1 VLDEPTT
8 GLDPETARR
17 VLTPLRTAAQD
28 RTVLL
33 ITHDPVALEFADRV
47 VHLVDGEVAT
57 PAADETP
64 PPDLVGSR
72 P

>member
-1 VLDEPTT
+1 
-8 GLDPETARR
+8 LDPETTRR
-17 VLTPLRTAAQD
+17 VLAPLRTAAGD

-33 ITHDPVALEFADRV
+33 ITHDPVALEFADRI

-57 PAADETP
+57 TQTEEAAP
-64 PPDLVGSR
+64 LDLIGSR